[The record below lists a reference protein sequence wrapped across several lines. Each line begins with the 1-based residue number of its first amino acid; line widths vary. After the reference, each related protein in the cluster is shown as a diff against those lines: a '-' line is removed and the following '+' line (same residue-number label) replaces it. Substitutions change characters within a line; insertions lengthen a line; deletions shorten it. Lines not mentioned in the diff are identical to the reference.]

1 MNSQHVDC
9 FYLKRKR
16 VLSMNLI
23 LISNDWSVK
32 LSTGTNG
39 YDIFHKEL
47 YHTTRYSITEC
58 LTYIRTISFTT

>member
-1 MNSQHVDC
+1 
-9 FYLKRKR
+9 
-16 VLSMNLI
+16 MNLI

-58 LTYIRTISFTT
+58 LTYIRTCFNRKEKNI